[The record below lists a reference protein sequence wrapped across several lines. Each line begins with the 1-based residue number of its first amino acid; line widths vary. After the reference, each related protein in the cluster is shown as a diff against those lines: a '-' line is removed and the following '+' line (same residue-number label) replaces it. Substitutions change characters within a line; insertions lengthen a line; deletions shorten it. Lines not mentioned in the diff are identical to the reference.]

1 MGGGWPLVD
10 SPCSTGWPHPQ
21 EYIGS
26 RVDSMGYGGEGS
38 WKDGGAGR
46 YKILKELIKC
56 YIKVKLNFNE
66 KRI

>member
-46 YKILKELIKC
+46 YKILKELIK
-56 YIKVKLNFNE
+56 IPSLK
-66 KRI
+66 